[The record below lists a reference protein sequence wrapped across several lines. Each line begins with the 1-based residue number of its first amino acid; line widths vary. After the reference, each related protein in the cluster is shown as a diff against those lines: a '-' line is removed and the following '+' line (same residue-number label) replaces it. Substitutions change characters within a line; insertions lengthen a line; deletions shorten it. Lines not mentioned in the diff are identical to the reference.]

1 MSSKENNVM
10 HRRNEVFLYIG
21 SLICLVV
28 AVVLLSGVQS
38 DEDESSKIWIYV
50 SSAMLLIISILLAYL
65 AFFHV
70 RRNYAM

>member
-1 MSSKENNVM
+1 M

-21 SLICLVV
+21 SLICIVV
-28 AVVLLSGVQS
+28 ATILLSGVQS
-38 DEDESSKIWIYV
+38 DEDESSKLWVYV

>member
-1 MSSKENNVM
+1 MSSKENHVM

>member
-1 MSSKENNVM
+1 MSSKENIVM

-21 SLICLVV
+21 SLLCLVV

-38 DEDESSKIWIYV
+38 DDDESSKIWVYI
-50 SSAMLLIISILLAYL
+50 SSAMLLIISVLLAYL